1 VRSSPSRPGKSDAMV
16 RIAITQAAFE
26 AIARSLPL
34 GNVSFENKT
43 DEQGQRLIWLDR
55 AMVDRLRAMRGP
67 GESYRDVILRLA
79 KETTATKRAKR

>member
-1 VRSSPSRPGKSDAMV
+1 LI
-16 RIAITQAAFE
+16 RIAITVEAFE
-26 AIARSLPL
+26 AIARTLPL

-67 GESYRDVILRLA
+67 GESFSDVIIKLVVLDA
-79 KETTATKRAKR
+79 VDESA